1 MTYFGWIDS
10 AFNKNTTYI
19 FSFADGVVDVT
30 EQNPSIRSKY
40 VFSTGGV
47 IDSSY
52 VSGVVRDP
60 LKNEPIKDALVG
72 LYSEK
77 DRLDLFHKKPIYFSS
92 TNEDGLF
99 KIDNVKKGRYSVYAF
114 NDENKNFQAE
124 FKKEKFDTIR
134 KDVKKALPF

>member
-1 MTYFGWIDS
+1 MIR
-10 AFNKNTTYI
+10 FNKNTTYI

-60 LKNEPIKDALVG
+60 LKNEPIKDAFGG

-77 DRLDLFHKKPIYFSS
+77 DSLDLFHKNQFIFLQQTKMGY
-92 TNEDGLF
+92 L
-99 KIDNVKKGRYSVYAF
+99 K
-114 NDENKNFQAE
+114 
-124 FKKEKFDTIR
+124 
-134 KDVKKALPF
+134 